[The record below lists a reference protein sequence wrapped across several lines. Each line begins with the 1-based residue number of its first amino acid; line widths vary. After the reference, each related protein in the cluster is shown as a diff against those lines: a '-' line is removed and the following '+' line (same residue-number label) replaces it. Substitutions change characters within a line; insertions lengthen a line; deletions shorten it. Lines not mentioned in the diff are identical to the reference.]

1 MQVLLL
7 QDVKGQGKK
16 DQIINV
22 SDGYARN
29 FLFPKNLAVVVDAK
43 ILNEVKSKQA
53 AQKRREELEKQAA
66 KDTAAKFESIVVKL
80 YAKGGNDGKFFG
92 SVTSKE
98 IAEALE
104 AQFGIA
110 IDKRK
115 IVLPDALKAFGTYSI
130 DVKLYPEIVGKLNVL
145 IANKE

>member
-43 ILNEVKSKQA
+43 VLNDVKNKQA
-53 AQKRREELEKQAA
+53 AQKRKEELEKQAA
-66 KDTAAKFESIVVKL
+66 KDTAAKFESIVVKIF
-80 YAKGGNDGKFFG
+80 AKGGADGKFFG

-104 AQFGIA
+104 AQHSIT

-115 IVLPDALKAFGTYSI
+115 IVLPDALKAFGTYSV
-130 DVKLYPEIVGKLNVL
+130 DVKLYPEITGKLNVL

>member
-1 MQVLLL
+1 MQNCPQFV
-7 QDVKGQGKK
+7 
-16 DQIINV
+16 IMF
-22 SDGYARN
+22 YAIQRIGGI
-29 FLFPKNLAVVVDAK
+29 VVPFSPMFKEWDLEFE
-43 ILNEVKSKQA
+43 INEVKSKQA

>member
-1 MQVLLL
+1 MKVLLL

-29 FLFPKNLAVVVDAK
+29 FLFPKKLACEVDAK
-43 ILNEVKSKQA
+43 VLNDVKNKEA
-53 AQKRREELEKQAA
+53 ARIRREELEKQAA
-66 KDTAAKFESIVVKL
+66 KDTAAKFESIIVKL
-80 YAKGGNDGKFFG
+80 FAKGGTDGKFFG

-104 AQFGIA
+104 AQFGIE

-115 IVLPDALKAFGTYSI
+115 IVLPDALKAFGTYTV

-145 IANKE
+145 IANKD